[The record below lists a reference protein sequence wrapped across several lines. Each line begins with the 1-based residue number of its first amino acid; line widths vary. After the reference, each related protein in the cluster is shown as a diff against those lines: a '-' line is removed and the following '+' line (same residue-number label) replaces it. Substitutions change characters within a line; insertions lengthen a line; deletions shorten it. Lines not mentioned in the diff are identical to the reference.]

1 MLNGE
6 KPEHSQVDRGREPEM
21 TEMTQPQPEKAR
33 GGCLTAF
40 LIVMLILNPLVAI
53 YYLVAGDSLAT
64 VVPGFTPGMMILFA
78 LLGFA
83 GGSDHYGGAR
93 QPDLGPDGMTAANGF
108 QQPAFSSQPS
118 TLEYRHDSIQE
129 DLANTTYDSLRA
141 VLEHLRL
148 SCTRWLRPLS

>member
-83 GGSDHYGGAR
+83 NLAFALAVWRWKRWGVYGFGVSAIAAFIANMAIGLPITSALGGLVGLIIMVALVSRIWD
-93 QPDLGPDGMTAANGF
+93 QM
-108 QQPAFSSQPS
+108 
-118 TLEYRHDSIQE
+118 E
-129 DLANTTYDSLRA
+129 
-141 VLEHLRL
+141 
-148 SCTRWLRPLS
+148 